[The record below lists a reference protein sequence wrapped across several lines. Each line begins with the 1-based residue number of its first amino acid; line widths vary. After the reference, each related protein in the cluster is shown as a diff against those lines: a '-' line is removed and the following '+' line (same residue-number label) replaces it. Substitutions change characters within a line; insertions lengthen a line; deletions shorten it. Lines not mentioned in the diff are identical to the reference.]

1 MKRHALRLGALAALA
16 LSSAAGCSTA
26 NTTAG
31 ELNQGGFSY
40 KAVGDGRS
48 DVASRSLTNDYGG
61 NNPVPVL
68 AVGGTFNIRFVPK
81 TGSGNEWGSDQ
92 IIPAAP
98 SLITRD
104 GANLVAKRP
113 GQSAVLAYDG
123 QVVQDFVHVQV
134 KVVDH
139 VQLSRI
145 DLGFETVLNEN
156 DKVTLVAGQPTVEL
170 AAIPMS
176 AFGDP
181 LAGALAYQWSIEG
194 DPETVALTSKGGYEN
209 GLSVGTKPGTAV
221 VSVRV
226 ADHGASF
233 HVEVQ

>member
-1 MKRHALRLGALAALA
+1 MKRHALPLGALAALA
-16 LSSAAGCSTA
+16 LSSLVGCSTA

-48 DVASRSLTNDYGG
+48 DVASRTLTDTYGG
-61 NNPVPVL
+61 NNPIPIL
-68 AVGGTFNIRFVPK
+68 AAGGTFNIRFVPK
-81 TGSGNEWGSDQ
+81 DGTGNEWGSDQ

-98 SLITRD
+98 SLIVRD

-113 GQSAVLAYDG
+113 GQSAILANDG

-134 KVVDH
+134 KLVDH

-145 DLGFETVLNEN
+145 DVGFETVLNDN
-156 DKVTLVAGQPTVEL
+156 DQVTIVAGQPTVEL

-181 LAGALAYQWSIEG
+181 LAGALSFQWSVDG

-209 GLSVGTKPGTAV
+209 GLSAGTKPGTAV

-226 ADHGASF
+226 ADRSASF
-233 HVEVQ
+233 HVEVK